1 MAEQY
6 VNNHCDMKNDLPF
19 DDLLALI
26 KGGGDLATGVAW
38 RLHRCGIPVVMTEL
52 PRPMTVRR
60 AVAFAQAVFDDEHE
74 VDGITARKAL
84 VADVPDVLDA
94 GEIPV
99 LVDPEAEAIDELAPS
114 AVVDAVLAKINTGT
128 TLDSA
133 PFVVALG
140 PGFEAGIDCHA
151 VIETNRGHNLGRA
164 IWEGAAEADTGTPGA
179 IWLPP
184 SVQTSGVGGNR
195 NPAFDAVA
203 TRVLRAPVAGRL
215 QPLARIGDRLTAE
228 QPFGTI
234 LQPSG
239 EETALLAPFSG
250 VLRGLIH
257 ESVPLQPGL
266 KIGDLDPR
274 GNSQNAFRIS
284 DKSLAVGGG
293 VLEAFLHW
301 HFGRSDDTVTEEL
314 GY

>member
-1 MAEQY
+1 
-6 VNNHCDMKNDLPF
+6 MKSESSL
-19 DDLLALI
+19 DDLLTLV
-26 KGGGDLATGVAW
+26 KGAGDLATGVAW

-52 PRPMTVRR
+52 PCPLTVRR

-74 VDGITARKAL
+74 VEGITARKAE
-84 VADVPDVLDA
+84 VADVPDVLGA

-99 LVDPEAEAIDELAPS
+99 LVDPEGEVVDELAPS
-114 AVVDAVLAKINTGT
+114 VVVDAILAKTNTGT
-128 TLDSA
+128 TWDSA

-140 PGFEAGIDCHA
+140 PGFDAGIDCHA
-151 VIETNRGHNLGRA
+151 VIETNRGHNLGRV
-164 IWEGAAEADTGTPGA
+164 IWEGAPEADTGTPGA
-179 IWLPP
+179 IRFSPETDEGRGEQAGP
-184 SVQTSGVGGNR
+184 GV
-195 NPAFDAVA
+195 DATA

-215 QPLARIGDRLTAE
+215 QAAARIGDRVPSGEPIAA
-228 QPFGTI
+228 F

-239 EETALLAPFSG
+239 QKTALLAPFTG

-257 ESVPLQPGL
+257 ESVSLLPGL

-274 GNSQNAFRIS
+274 CNRQHAFRIS

-314 GY
+314 AY

>member
-6 VNNHCDMKNDLPF
+6 VNNDSEMKSESPF

-26 KGGGDLATGVAW
+26 KGAGDLATGVAW

-52 PRPMTVRR
+52 PHPLAVRR
-60 AVAFAQAVFDDEHE
+60 TVAFAQAVFDDEHE
-74 VDGITARKAL
+74 VEGITARKAL

-114 AVVDAVLAKINTGT
+114 AVVDAILAKTNTGT

-140 PGFEAGIDCHA
+140 PGFEAGIDCHV
-151 VIETNRGHNLGRA
+151 VIETNRGHSLGRA

-179 IWLPP
+179 LRLPP
-184 SVQTSGVGGNR
+184 RSDSGSQR
-195 NPAFDAVA
+195 QPNPGLDAAA
-203 TRVLRAPVAGRL
+203 TRVLRAPVAGRFRAM
-215 QPLARIGDRLTAE
+215 ARIGDRLSAQ
-228 QPFGTI
+228 QPFGTV

-239 EETALLAPFSG
+239 QETTLLAPFGG

-257 ESVPLQPGL
+257 ASVPLRPGL

-274 GNSQNAFRIS
+274 NNPRHAFRIS

-314 GY
+314 GF

>member
-1 MAEQY
+1 
-6 VNNHCDMKNDLPF
+6 MKSESPF

-26 KGGGDLATGVAW
+26 KGAGDLATGVAW

-52 PRPMTVRR
+52 PRPLTVRR
-60 AVAFAQAVFDDEHE
+60 AVAFAQAVYDDEHE
-74 VDGITARKAL
+74 VEGVTARRAL
-84 VADVPDVLDA
+84 VADVPEVLEA

-99 LVDPEAEAIDELAPS
+99 LVDSEAEAIDELAPS
-114 AVVDAVLAKINTGT
+114 AVVDAILAKCNTGT
-128 TLDSA
+128 TLESA

-140 PGFEAGIDCHA
+140 PGFEAGVDCHV

-179 IWLPP
+179 LP
-184 SVQTSGVGGNR
+184 GL
-195 NPAFDAVA
+195 DAAA
-203 TRVLRAPVAGRL
+203 TRVLRAPVAGRFRA
-215 QPLARIGDRLTAE
+215 LARIGDRLSAA
-228 QPFGTI
+228 QPFGKVV
-234 LQPSG
+234 QAGG
-239 EETALLAPFSG
+239 EETTLQAPFDG

-257 ESVPLQPGL
+257 ESVPLQAEL

-274 GNSQNAFRIS
+274 STPGHALCIS

-314 GY
+314 GF